1 MYNNKAITSNDA
13 VRNKFQLELANR
25 FENLQINEDD
35 TVQTAYLRG
44 RKDWERKK
52 YAKLK
57 NANQLIVF
65 GNAELKT
72 AIHRFFV
79 KCENKNCE
87 VLSKNWK
94 NLHFTMLILAC
105 TNYISWY
112 ESNFQYEKWD
122 HYCFRYKIIFK
133 KENKVFGKKFSEH
146 TFKKKK
152 KKLKQKSKTTLRDE
166 NLTEWCNSTS
176 LNLNNSFL
184 ERVFLEPAI

>member
-133 KENKVFGKKFSEH
+133 KENKFFGKKFSEH
-146 TFKKKK
+146 TLFEHTFKKNNNNNNKNWNK
-152 KKLKQKSKTTLRDE
+152 NQKLRHVMKIWQNDVK
-166 NLTEWCNSTS
+166 
-176 LNLNNSFL
+176 
-184 ERVFLEPAI
+184 VPV